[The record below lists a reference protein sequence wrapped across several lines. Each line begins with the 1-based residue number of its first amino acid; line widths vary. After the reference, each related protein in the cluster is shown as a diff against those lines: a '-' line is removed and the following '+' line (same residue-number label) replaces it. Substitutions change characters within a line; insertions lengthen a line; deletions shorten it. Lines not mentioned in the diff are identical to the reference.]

1 MDKTLHLALPVMLH
15 DEVEIAAFKEAQDR
29 IRRLGD
35 QYSVE
40 TKVGAFLPYMP
51 GFSRK
56 PRNLALAVEN
66 QAIHQ
71 LPLAAA
77 EPPIYGQHSL
87 FYGPGALTY
96 DESKPSGLVGIIDQ
110 VGKVLE
116 VTKNAPSNLIL
127 APHLGPMVT
136 PLIQRGDFSKP
147 GVFSPEDF
155 DFYRD
160 RIWRATTER
169 FSDLKQYAKAKGV
182 NLGVEYAPL
191 VTHEIHPDVNKDVTG
206 QYIIPLNTWFEL
218 NNPLFKGSI
227 VFDVAHWAASHKLRE
242 FYESDRVPKEERDK
256 LKNDLFRTLA
266 VNDWDEYQEGVGGSP
281 SYIDSMGAAHISQ
294 ADGIGFRPE
303 LGSLEQIKW
312 NPRGTELVPRTLF
325 YQLFDN
331 SRETGIPLAVEED
344 YVKFDAA
351 GNRLPI
357 DYKEADAF
365 LEPLFQTYAQTK

>member
-66 QAIHQ
+66 QTIHQ

-116 VTKNAPSNLIL
+116 VT
-127 APHLGPMVT
+127 
-136 PLIQRGDFSKP
+136 
-147 GVFSPEDF
+147 
-155 DFYRD
+155 
-160 RIWRATTER
+160 
-169 FSDLKQYAKAKGV
+169 
-182 NLGVEYAPL
+182 
-191 VTHEIHPDVNKDVTG
+191 
-206 QYIIPLNTWFEL
+206 
-218 NNPLFKGSI
+218 
-227 VFDVAHWAASHKLRE
+227 
-242 FYESDRVPKEERDK
+242 
-256 LKNDLFRTLA
+256 
-266 VNDWDEYQEGVGGSP
+266 
-281 SYIDSMGAAHISQ
+281 
-294 ADGIGFRPE
+294 
-303 LGSLEQIKW
+303 
-312 NPRGTELVPRTLF
+312 
-325 YQLFDN
+325 
-331 SRETGIPLAVEED
+331 
-344 YVKFDAA
+344 
-351 GNRLPI
+351 
-357 DYKEADAF
+357 
-365 LEPLFQTYAQTK
+365 